1 MSTGSISTIRAT
13 SGSQSTPTAG
23 PAARVGSSSTH
34 TISTFWLLARRS
46 SYRPIPRPQRCPATP
61 MSANSARVNGRYDD
75 RLARSQNVEIV
86 WVEDD
91 PTRAA
96 GPAVGVDWLPEVARI
111 VLIDPVDIDQ
121 IGVAARLVAD
131 DAAPGVAGDIDGEGE
146 AIADCLAR

>member
-46 SYRPIPRPQRCPATP
+46 SYRPFTRAELADIGVAGQRCGRG
-61 MSANSARVNGRYDD
+61 MGRYDD

-131 DAAPGVAGDIDGEGE
+131 DAAPGV
-146 AIADCLAR
+146 